1 MARDIHLDG
10 FRTEESKGLF
20 SLAKD
25 MISSWMEKPQ
35 EKSTMV
41 WLGEEFIQ
49 RVGGMTTAAAQELS
63 SSIMDGVDQ
72 FTENMNAIEETYRSG
87 GTKETWLQQK
97 LLSVPGTTEEERAR
111 YLAEAQVA
119 LAAGNNEVYAALH
132 SAEQSA
138 DLRLPAAV
146 EERVPEGAGGASWQP
161 IPAQVAAQGVAEQA
175 VLAGVGGAA
184 LDTGLKCAEIQDGEP
199 LNTGIDLG
207 EEPTGSE
214 TDRSI
219 KAIATGA
226 LYVAVERGIV
236 PFSRKRHRFPCSR
249 ISPVGVLRAY
259 VLPRRCS
266 AGNSVLRRQ
275 LTAWDASPL
284 PPSAISAQR
293 ASVRVCSLRFPSSVP
308 FLAWRS
314 ALRSAVSRARKLPL
328 PFMRASRSSNLP

>member
-25 MISSWMEKPQ
+25 MISSWMEKTQ

-49 RVGGMTTAAAQELS
+49 RVGGMTVEAAQELS

-119 LAAGNNEVYAALH
+119 LAAGNNEVYEALH

-184 LDTGLKCAEIQDGEP
+184 LDTGLKYAEGETGQSIQ
-199 LNTGIDLG
+199 
-207 EEPTGSE
+207 GSTLE
-214 TDRSI
+214 RSQPDRRR
-219 KAIATGA
+219 IAVSR
-226 LYVAVERGIV
+226 LLQRGHSTL
-236 PFSRKRHRFPCSR
+236 PSSAASFRSSKRRHRCPCSR
-249 ISPVGVLRAY
+249 ISPVGGLRAY
-259 VLPRRCS
+259 VPPRRCS
-266 AGNSVLRRQ
+266 TGNSVLRRQ
-275 LTAWDASPL
+275 STVWDASPP
-284 PPSAISAQR
+284 PPSVTSAQR
-293 ASVRVCSLRFPSSVP
+293 GSVRVCCLRFLSLAPS
-308 FLAWRS
+308 LAWRS

>member
-49 RVGGMTTAAAQELS
+49 RVGGMTVEAAQELS

-97 LLSVPGTTEEERAR
+97 LLSASGATEEERAC

-184 LDTGLKCAEIQDGEP
+184 LDTGLKYA
-199 LNTGIDLG
+199 
-207 EEPTGSE
+207 
-214 TDRSI
+214 
-219 KAIATGA
+219 
-226 LYVAVERGIV
+226 
-236 PFSRKRHRFPCSR
+236 
-249 ISPVGVLRAY
+249 
-259 VLPRRCS
+259 
-266 AGNSVLRRQ
+266 
-275 LTAWDASPL
+275 
-284 PPSAISAQR
+284 
-293 ASVRVCSLRFPSSVP
+293 
-308 FLAWRS
+308 
-314 ALRSAVSRARKLPL
+314 
-328 PFMRASRSSNLP
+328 

>member
-49 RVGGMTTAAAQELS
+49 RVGGMTVEAAQELS

-97 LLSVPGTTEEERAR
+97 LLSAPGATEEERAR

-132 SAEQSA
+132 STEQSA

-184 LDTGLKCAEIQDGEP
+184 LDTGLKCAETQDGEP
-199 LNTGIDLG
+199 LNTGIDFG

-214 TDRSI
+214 TDRGI
-219 KAIATGA
+219 KAVATGHSTLPSSA
-226 LYVAVERGIV
+226 ASFL
-236 PFSRKRHRFPCSR
+236 FSRRRRRCPCSR
-249 ISPVGVLRAY
+249 TSPVGVLRAY
-259 VLPRRCS
+259 ALPRRCS
-266 AGNSVLRRQ
+266 AGNSVLRRR
-275 LTAWDASPL
+275 LTVWDASPP
-284 PPSAISAQR
+284 PPSVTSAQR
-293 ASVRVCSLRFPSSVP
+293 ASVRVCSLQFPLSVP
-308 FLAWRS
+308 SLAWRS
-314 ALRSAVSRARKLPL
+314 ALRSAVSRARKSPL
-328 PFMRASRSSNLP
+328 LFMRASRSSNLP